1 MPFTPSDDQIEAELV
16 RVLSSRSFARS
27 ARQRML
33 LRYLVNARGAVG
45 ASRVK
50 ESTIALDVFER
61 DPATYDSATDGIVR
75 VSVNRLR
82 DLLDRYYENEGARD
96 SLRFEIQRGGY
107 VPIIRRATPSGLP
120 PLPRI
125 AVLPL
130 ENFTGNP
137 DFDALC
143 DGLTEDIIDAMTRVP
158 DTRIIARTSSFRFK
172 GQALDVREI
181 AQALNVDALL
191 EGSVQQVGDRLRVTA
206 QLVLGSDGSHLWSHA
221 FHCVPEERESL
232 QLAIVD
238 IMLRALGK
246 RVPINVEDAEN
257 PEQQAREIPVEAQRL
272 IDQARGL
279 NVTQMPDN
287 LAYAETLALRA
298 SELVPAHADAW
309 FVLAMVRYSRHSALL
324 SPLAGQSL
332 ASASVALN
340 RALELDAKN
349 AQAISLSAYLLITEE
364 LRWNEALERARY
376 AVTLAPNHAG
386 VNGRLAFIELSF
398 GDFDAAAK
406 TYAHV
411 FSLDP
416 LAPPARYHYA
426 LALAF
431 AGQID
436 EALSCIDA
444 GVEALGDSLMQRETK
459 CIVLEIIGDIEAASA
474 CAEASLTL
482 YPATASIIMHAAY
495 CRAAQGDLPG
505 ARLLCERLGHVAENA
520 QRYVRMVV
528 ESGGPDIDAFFEHAL
543 ALAESQQPQIMQLPA
558 HPFFTRHHG
567 DPRWVRLLGKIR
579 FPLTTP
585 G

>member
-1 MPFTPSDDQIEAELV
+1 MPFTLPDDEIEAELV
-16 RVLSSRSFARS
+16 RVLESRSFGRS
-27 ARQRML
+27 ARQRAL
-33 LRYLVNARGAVG
+33 LRYLVDARNAVSSARL
-45 ASRVK
+45 K
-50 ESTIALDVFER
+50 ESTIALDVFDR
-61 DPATYDSATDGIVR
+61 DAATYDSASDGIVR

-82 DLLDRYYENEGARD
+82 DLLDRYYNDEGARAP
-96 SLRFEIQRGGY
+96 LRFEIQRGGY
-107 VPIIRRATPSGLP
+107 VPIIRRATPTGLP

-130 ENFTGNP
+130 ANFTGNP
-137 DFDALC
+137 DNEALC

-206 QLVLGSDGSHLWSHA
+206 QLVLGGDGSHLWSHA
-221 FHCVPEERESL
+221 FYCVPEERESL

-246 RVPINVEDAEN
+246 RTPSNDSDAEN
-257 PEQQAREIPVEAQRL
+257 FEQTVREIPVEAQRL

-279 NVTQMPDN
+279 NVTQVPDN
-287 LAYAETLALRA
+287 LAYAETLAQRA
-298 SELVPAHADAW
+298 TELVPNHADAW
-309 FVLAMVRYSRHSALL
+309 FVLAMVRYSRRSAFL

-332 ASASVALN
+332 ASTSVALN
-340 RALELDAKN
+340 RALELDGKN
-349 AQAISLSAYLLITEE
+349 TQAISLSAYLLITEE
-364 LRWNEALERARY
+364 LRWTDALERARY
-376 AVTLAPNHAG
+376 SVTLAPNHGG

-398 GDFDAAAK
+398 GDFDAAVK

-431 AGQID
+431 AGRID
-436 EALSCIDA
+436 EALRCIDA
-444 GVEALGDSLMQRETK
+444 GVDALGESIMQRETK
-459 CIVLEIIGDIEAASA
+459 CVVLEITNDVHVASA
-474 CAEASLTL
+474 YAEATLAL
-482 YPATASIIMHAAY
+482 YPTATTIVMHAAY
-495 CRAAQGDLPG
+495 CRAASGELSS
-505 ARLLCERLGHVAENA
+505 ARALCDRLAQTAQSA

-528 ESGGPDIDAFFEHAL
+528 ESGGEDTDAFFEHAM
-543 ALAESQQPQIMQLPA
+543 ALAESQPPQIMQLPA
-558 HPFFTRHHG
+558 HPIFRRHHA
-567 DPRWVRLLGKIR
+567 DPRWAQLMSKIK
-579 FPLTTP
+579 FPMTKRM
-585 G
+585 

>member
-1 MPFTPSDDQIEAELV
+1 MPFTLPDDEIEAELV
-16 RVLSSRSFARS
+16 RVLESRSFGRS
-27 ARQRML
+27 ARQRVL
-33 LRYLVNARGAVG
+33 LRYLVDARNAVSSARL
-45 ASRVK
+45 K
-50 ESTIALDVFER
+50 ESTIALDVFDR
-61 DPATYDSATDGIVR
+61 DAATYDSASDGIVR

-82 DLLDRYYENEGARD
+82 DLLDRYYNDEGARAP
-96 SLRFEIQRGGY
+96 LRFEIQRGGY
-107 VPIIRRATPSGLP
+107 VPIIRRATPTGLP

-130 ENFTGNP
+130 ANFTGNP
-137 DFDALC
+137 DNEALC

-206 QLVLGSDGSHLWSHA
+206 QLVLGGDGSHLWSHA
-221 FHCVPEERESL
+221 FYCVPEERESL

-246 RVPINVEDAEN
+246 RTPSNDSDAEN
-257 PEQQAREIPVEAQRL
+257 FEQTVREIPVEAQRL

-279 NVTQMPDN
+279 NVTQVPDN
-287 LAYAETLALRA
+287 LAYAETLAQRA
-298 SELVPAHADAW
+298 TELVPNHADAW
-309 FVLAMVRYSRHSALL
+309 FVLAMVRYSRRSAFL

-332 ASASVALN
+332 ASTSVALN
-340 RALELDAKN
+340 RALELDGKN
-349 AQAISLSAYLLITEE
+349 TQAISLSAYLLITEE
-364 LRWNEALERARY
+364 LRWTDALERARY
-376 AVTLAPNHAG
+376 SVTLAPNHGG

-398 GDFDAAAK
+398 GDFDAAVK

-431 AGQID
+431 AGRID
-436 EALSCIDA
+436 EALRCIDA
-444 GVEALGDSLMQRETK
+444 GVDALGESIMQRETK
-459 CIVLEIIGDIEAASA
+459 CVVLEITNDVHVASA
-474 CAEASLTL
+474 YAEATLAL
-482 YPATASIIMHAAY
+482 YPTATSIVMHAAY
-495 CRAAQGDLPG
+495 CRAASGELSS
-505 ARLLCERLGHVAENA
+505 ARALCDRLAQTAQSA

-528 ESGGPDIDAFFEHAL
+528 ESGGEDTDAFFEHAM
-543 ALAESQQPQIMQLPA
+543 ALAESQPPQIMQLPA
-558 HPFFTRHHG
+558 HPIFRRHHA
-567 DPRWVRLLGKIR
+567 DPRWAQLMSKIK
-579 FPLTTP
+579 FPMTKRM
-585 G
+585 

>member
-1 MPFTPSDDQIEAELV
+1 MPFTLPDDEIEAELV
-16 RVLSSRSFARS
+16 RVLESRSFGRS
-27 ARQRML
+27 ARQRVL
-33 LRYLVNARGAVG
+33 LRYLVDARNAVSSARL
-45 ASRVK
+45 K
-50 ESTIALDVFER
+50 ESTIALDVFDR
-61 DPATYDSATDGIVR
+61 DAATYDSASDGIVR

-82 DLLDRYYENEGARD
+82 DLLDRYYNDEGARAP
-96 SLRFEIQRGGY
+96 LRFEIQRGGY
-107 VPIIRRATPSGLP
+107 VPIIRRATPTGLP

-130 ENFTGNP
+130 ANFTGNP
-137 DFDALC
+137 DNEALC

-206 QLVLGSDGSHLWSHA
+206 QLVLGGDGSHLWSHA
-221 FHCVPEERESL
+221 FYCVPEERESL

-246 RVPINVEDAEN
+246 RMPSNDSDAEN
-257 PEQQAREIPVEAQRL
+257 FEQTVREIPVEAQRL

-279 NVTQMPDN
+279 NVTQVPDN
-287 LAYAETLALRA
+287 LAYAETLAQRA
-298 SELVPAHADAW
+298 TELVPNHADAW
-309 FVLAMVRYSRHSALL
+309 FVLAMVRYSRRSAFL

-332 ASASVALN
+332 ASTSVALN
-340 RALELDAKN
+340 RALELDGKN
-349 AQAISLSAYLLITEE
+349 TQAISLSAYLLITEE
-364 LRWNEALERARY
+364 LRWTDALERARY
-376 AVTLAPNHAG
+376 SVTLAPNHGG

-398 GDFDAAAK
+398 GDFDAAVK

-431 AGQID
+431 AGRID
-436 EALSCIDA
+436 EALRCIDA
-444 GVEALGDSLMQRETK
+444 GVDALGESIMQRETK
-459 CIVLEIIGDIEAASA
+459 CVVLEITNDVHVASA
-474 CAEASLTL
+474 YAEATLAL
-482 YPATASIIMHAAY
+482 YPTATSIVMHAAY
-495 CRAAQGDLPG
+495 CRAASGELSS
-505 ARLLCERLGHVAENA
+505 ARALCDRLAQTAQSA

-528 ESGGPDIDAFFEHAL
+528 ESGGEDTDAFFEHAM
-543 ALAESQQPQIMQLPA
+543 ALAESQPPQIMQLPA
-558 HPFFTRHHG
+558 HPIFRRHHA
-567 DPRWVRLLGKIR
+567 DPRWAQLMSKIK
-579 FPLTTP
+579 FPMTKRM
-585 G
+585 